1 MIAGDKNKAIGI
13 DMRRPNAS
21 DPWKEIRV
29 IRKKL
34 LIPSKLKRS
43 GHNFYQLKVTTEVKL
58 NI

>member
-43 GHNFYQLKVTTEVKL
+43 GHNFYQL
-58 NI
+58 